1 VRRRCDAILSIRTTN
16 QAITRRTYTIVGVDP
31 GTTTAYAVL
40 DLNGHVLDV
49 ASSRSW
55 GFSELVGLL
64 IESGHPLMIATD
76 KNPTPA
82 TVERIKRSF
91 SAILYTPPSSLSV
104 EQKLRD
110 TKLYDYANEHE
121 RDALAA
127 AIDAA
132 RSIKNKL
139 ENIERKTPPD
149 LEVDELQMLV
159 LRGHTFD
166 SAVSLLK
173 KPLAAV
179 DSRQEEEIATRQ
191 TDLLGPDILYF
202 KALVKRQDDQISRL
216 SSYVADLHRSLQASE
231 AHVLKLQDKI
241 GIIRSEEAK
250 NVKLHKEITFRQK
263 EIDRL
268 AAELVEH
275 ERANK
280 RLQKRLLKLKQIGAA
295 EHDNSVKAVT
305 IVKSFNREAIERAY
319 EQFALASSIVLF
331 EDASGGGTA
340 AAELLVGKRI
350 RAVVVKNEMSDV
362 ARETLFEADIPVFL
376 MKELPLKRSGSLI
389 TIDNNA
395 LELII
400 EKSKTEI
407 TNAKQQRQFDHLQSV
422 LESYKRERMTS
433 GNRND

>member
-1 VRRRCDAILSIRTTN
+1 LSTRTVN
-16 QAITRRTYTIVGVDP
+16 QAITKRTYTIVGVDP
-31 GTTTAYAVL
+31 GTTTAFAVL
-40 DLNGHVLDV
+40 DLNGHVLDI

-64 IESGHPLMIATD
+64 IESGHPLIIATD

-82 TVERIKRSF
+82 TVERIKRAF

-139 ENIERKTPPD
+139 ENVERKTPPD

-166 SAVSLLK
+166 SAVGLLK
-173 KPLAAV
+173 KPLAVV
-179 DSRQEEEIATRQ
+179 DSRQEEEIPARQ

-202 KALVKRQDDQISRL
+202 KALVKRQDDQITRL
-216 SSYVADLHRSLQASE
+216 SGYIADLQRSLQASE

-268 AAELVEH
+268 AAELAEH
-275 ERANK
+275 EKTNK
-280 RLQKRLLKLKQIGAA
+280 RLQKRLLKLKQIGVA
-295 EHDNSVKAVT
+295 EHDNVVKA
-305 IVKSFNREAIERAY
+305 IKIIKSFNREAIERAD
-319 EQFALASSIVLF
+319 EQFGLASSIVLF

-340 AAELLVGKRI
+340 AAELLAIKRI
-350 RAVVVKNEMSDV
+350 RAVVVKNKMSDV
-362 ARETLFEADIPVFL
+362 ARETLFEADIPVFSIE
-376 MKELPLKRSGSLI
+376 ELPLNPSGSLI
-389 TIDNNA
+389 TVDNNA
-395 LELII
+395 LELMI

-407 TNAKQQRQFDHLQSV
+407 TNAKQRRQLDHLQSL
-422 LESYKRERMTS
+422 LESYKLERMTS
-433 GNRND
+433 DNRND